1 MKTVLFTGLAIATGL
16 LAWKYDIKALHR
28 ENKATPAPQTPLTHI
43 PDPKVTTPTDNTRIQ
58 VALLLDTSGSMDG
71 LIDQAKSR
79 LWNIINTLT
88 TLKYQGKT
96 PVIEIALYEYGND
109 GLSSA
114 SGYIRQVLPLTTDLD
129 LLSEKLFALYTN
141 GGQEYCGEVI
151 STAVKKLEWGKDEAD
166 MKLIYIAGNEPF
178 TQGNKPYSS
187 AAEEALRKSIY
198 INTIFCGD
206 NREGIATKWKDG
218 ADRGKG
224 KYFNIDSDEK
234 VAYIETPY
242 DSRIEACNDRL
253 NDTYISY
260 GAQGRMKKSN
270 QAMQDANAK
279 SISKSNSVERTVS
292 KSKAAYSNESW
303 DLVERSRKDAST
315 LKVIDKKELPQEL
328 QGKSDAEIQKV
339 IAVKSQAR
347 DSIQKEIAVLGKKRQ
362 AYIDEVNRKSAT
374 NKDDLGSAINQSIL
388 QFAATKGYTA
398 EK

>member
-1 MKTVLFTGLAIATGL
+1 MKTVLFTGLAVATGL
-16 LAWKYDIKALHR
+16 LAWKYDIRALDR
-28 ENKATPAPQTPLTHI
+28 ENTAKAAIQMPVAQI
-43 PDPKVTTPTDNTRIQ
+43 PVPTVATPTDNTRIQ

-109 GLSSA
+109 GLSSS

-141 GGQEYCGEVI
+141 GGQEYCGTVI
-151 STAVKKLEWGKDEAD
+151 STAVKALEWGKDEAD

-178 TQGNKPYSS
+178 TQGQKPYT
-187 AAEEALRKSIY
+187 AATEEALRKNIY

-224 KYFNIDSDEK
+224 KYFNINSDEK
-234 VAYIETPY
+234 VAYVETPF
-242 DSRIEACNDRL
+242 DAQIEACNDRL

-260 GAQGRMKKSN
+260 GSQGRMKKSN

-303 DLVERSRKDAST
+303 DLVERSQKDAST

-328 QGKSDAEIQKV
+328 QGKTDAEIQKV
-339 IAVKSQAR
+339 IAAKSQAR
-347 DSIQKEIAVLGKKRQ
+347 DSIQKEITVLGKKRQ
-362 AYIDEVNRKSAT
+362 AYIDEVKKRST
-374 NKDDLGSAINQSIL
+374 ITKDDLGTAINQSIL